1 MRCKPTGLLPE
12 HPSGHCSVCWCLV
25 SPFEFRLSN
34 QLNFFDRQKNFSPC
48 ILHIGSRCSAGDVS
62 PEKVQTVASRVRRT
76 DANKAAIALQ
86 GVVGTPVASAV
97 VEQLA
102 AAWQSTKVGSDE
114 LASML
119 LAASHVYTRTVSEQS
134 TELVWTG
141 PTTPFVSAR
150 RTEQALLQVI
160 NSAEQS
166 LFITSFVAYDVST
179 IVKALNAA
187 HDRGVAISMLL
198 ELSQEH
204 GGSITFDAIGKMRTL
219 VPAAKLYAWRD
230 KADPFSDGRVH
241 AKVAVADGRMCFI
254 TSANLTGHAME
265 KNMEAGV
272 LISGGQIPKLL
283 VDHLLA
289 LVGTMTV
296 SPV

>member
-1 MRCKPTGLLPE
+1 MDELLDAIAD
-12 HPSGHCSVCWCLV
+12 LV
-25 SPFEFRLSN
+25 SL
-34 QLNFFDRQKNFSPC
+34 
-48 ILHIGSRCSAGDVS
+48 VS
-62 PEKVQTVASRVRRT
+62 PEKVQAIAARIRRT
-76 DANKAAIALQ
+76 DISKAVSTLPSVA
-86 GVVGTPVASAV
+86 GTPVASTV

-102 AAWQSTKVGSDE
+102 AAWQNTKVGSDE

-119 LAASHVYTRTVSEQS
+119 LAASHVYTKSAAEQS

-166 LFITSFVAYDVST
+166 LFITSFVAYDVSS
-179 IVKALNAA
+179 IVKALNATVE
-187 HDRGVAISMLL
+187 RRVVVSMLL
-198 ELSQEH
+198 ELSQDH

-219 VPAAKLYAWRD
+219 VPSARLYAWRD
-230 KADPFSDGRVH
+230 KIAQFSEGRVH

-272 LISGGQIPKLL
+272 LITGGHIPRLL
-283 VDHLLA
+283 SDHLRS
-289 LVGTMTV
+289 LVETKLV
-296 SPV
+296 SPI

>member
-1 MRCKPTGLLPE
+1 MDELLDAVAAV
-12 HPSGHCSVCWCLV
+12 VCL
-25 SPFEFRLSN
+25 
-34 QLNFFDRQKNFSPC
+34 
-48 ILHIGSRCSAGDVS
+48 VS
-62 PEKVQTVASRVRRT
+62 PEKVQSI
-76 DANKAAIALQ
+76 ANRIRQGGDSKAASSLSS
-86 GVVGTPVASAV
+86 VVGTP
-97 VEQLA
+97 A
-102 AAWQSTKVGSDE
+102 AAGVVDQLVEAWLRTSVGADE

-119 LAASHVYTRTVSEQS
+119 LAAGHVFTKVANQQS

-160 NSAEQS
+160 NATEQT

-187 HDRGVAISMLL
+187 ATRGVAISMLL
-198 ELSQEH
+198 ELSQDH
-204 GGSITFDAIGKMRTL
+204 GGSISFDAIGKMSAL

-230 KADPFSDGRVH
+230 KTAPYSDGRVH

-272 LISGGQIPKLL
+272 LISGGQIPRLL
-283 VDHLLA
+283 DDHLRSLIDTN
-289 LVGTMTV
+289 VV
-296 SPV
+296 SAI

>member
-1 MRCKPTGLLPE
+1 MDELLDAIAA
-12 HPSGHCSVCWCLV
+12 LV
-25 SPFEFRLSN
+25 SL
-34 QLNFFDRQKNFSPC
+34 
-48 ILHIGSRCSAGDVS
+48 VS
-62 PEKVQTVASRVRRT
+62 PEKVQAVASRVRRT
-76 DANKAAIALQ
+76 DSSKAATVLPS
-86 GVVGTPVASAV
+86 VVGTPVARTV

-102 AAWQSTKVGSDE
+102 AAWQNTKVGSDE

-119 LAASHVYTRTVSEQS
+119 IAASHVYTKAASEQS

-160 NSAEQS
+160 NAAEQS

-187 HDRGVAISMLL
+187 IDRGVAISMLL
-198 ELSQEH
+198 ELSQDH
-204 GGSITFDAIGKMRTL
+204 GGSITFDGIGKMRTL

-230 KADPFSDGRVH
+230 KADPFSDGCVH
-241 AKVAVADGRMCFI
+241 AKVAVADGRVCFI

-272 LISGGQIPKLL
+272 LITGGRIPKLL
-283 VDHLLA
+283 GEHIHSLIDMKVI
-289 LVGTMTV
+289 
-296 SPV
+296 SPVEG

>member
-1 MRCKPTGLLPE
+1 MDQLLDAIAA
-12 HPSGHCSVCWCLV
+12 LV
-25 SPFEFRLSN
+25 SL
-34 QLNFFDRQKNFSPC
+34 
-48 ILHIGSRCSAGDVS
+48 VS
-62 PEKVQTVASRVRRT
+62 PEKVQAIAARVRRT
-76 DANKAAIALQ
+76 DASKAASTLPS
-86 GVVGTPVASAV
+86 VVGTPVASTV

-102 AAWQSTKVGSDE
+102 AAWQNTTVGSDE

-119 LAASHVYTRTVSEQS
+119 LASSHVYTKAASEQS

-187 HDRGVAISMLL
+187 NDRGVAISMLL
-198 ELSQEH
+198 ELSQDH
-204 GGSITFDAIGKMRTL
+204 GGSITFDAIGKMMAL
-219 VPAAKLYAWRD
+219 VPSARLYAWRD
-230 KADPFSDGRVH
+230 KADPFLDGRVH
-241 AKVAVADGRMCFI
+241 AKVAVADGRTCFI

-265 KNMEAGV
+265 KNMETGV
-272 LISGGQIPKLL
+272 LISGGHIPKVLNRHLSAL
-283 VDHLLA
+283 VDMK
-289 LVGTMTV
+289 VV
-296 SPV
+296 SPI

>member
-1 MRCKPTGLLPE
+1 MDELLDAIAA
-12 HPSGHCSVCWCLV
+12 LV
-25 SPFEFRLSN
+25 SL
-34 QLNFFDRQKNFSPC
+34 
-48 ILHIGSRCSAGDVS
+48 VS
-62 PEKVQTVASRVRRT
+62 PEKVQAVAARVRRT
-76 DANKAAIALQ
+76 DASKAATTLSS
-86 GVVGTPVASAV
+86 VVGTPVAGSV
-97 VEQLA
+97 VEHLA
-102 AAWQSTKVGSDE
+102 AAWQNTKVGSDE

-119 LAASHVYTRTVSEQS
+119 IAASHVYVKAASEQS

-160 NSAEQS
+160 NSAEQL

-187 HDRGVAISMLL
+187 NDRGVGILMLL
-198 ELSQEH
+198 ELSQDN

-219 VPAAKLYAWRD
+219 VPAANLYAWRD
-230 KADPFSDGRVH
+230 KDDPFSDGRVH
-241 AKVAVADGRMCFI
+241 AKVAVADSKICFI

-272 LISGGQIPKLL
+272 LISGGHIPTLL
-283 VDHLLA
+283 GQHLKS
-289 LVGTMTV
+289 LVAMKVV
-296 SPV
+296 SPI

>member
-1 MRCKPTGLLPE
+1 MDELLDAIAA
-12 HPSGHCSVCWCLV
+12 LV
-25 SPFEFRLSN
+25 SL
-34 QLNFFDRQKNFSPC
+34 
-48 ILHIGSRCSAGDVS
+48 VS
-62 PEKVQTVASRVRRT
+62 PEKVQAIAARVRRT
-76 DANKAAIALQ
+76 EASKAASTLPS
-86 GVVGTPVASAV
+86 VVGTPVASTV

-102 AAWQSTKVGSDE
+102 AAWQNTEVGSDE

-119 LAASHVYTRTVSEQS
+119 LAASHVYTKAASEQS

-187 HDRGVAISMLL
+187 TERGVNITMLL
-198 ELSQEH
+198 ESSQDH
-204 GGSITFDAIGKMRTL
+204 GGSINIDVIGKMRGL
-219 VPAAKLYAWRD
+219 VPGAQLYAWRD
-230 KADPFSDGRVH
+230 KTGDFADGRVH
-241 AKVAVADGRMCFI
+241 AKVAVADKTACFI
-254 TSANLTGHAME
+254 TSANLTGYAME

-272 LISGGQIPKLL
+272 LISGGYIPRLLDDHLRSL
-283 VDHLLA
+283 VDTKL
-289 LVGTMTV
+289 V

>member
-1 MRCKPTGLLPE
+1 MEKLLDAVAAV
-12 HPSGHCSVCWCLV
+12 VCL
-25 SPFEFRLSN
+25 
-34 QLNFFDRQKNFSPC
+34 
-48 ILHIGSRCSAGDVS
+48 VS
-62 PEKVQTVASRVRRT
+62 PEKVQAIASRIRRS
-76 DANKAAIALQ
+76 DASKAAGALS
-86 GVVGTPVASAV
+86 GVVSTPVAAEVVDQLIDAWRASEVSA
-97 VEQLA
+97 
-102 AAWQSTKVGSDE
+102 DE

-119 LAASHVYTRTVSEQS
+119 LAAGHVFTKATNQQS

-160 NSAEQS
+160 NAAEQA
-166 LFITSFVAYDVST
+166 LFITSFVAYNVST

-187 HDRGVAISMLL
+187 SARGVVISMLL
-198 ELSQEH
+198 ELSQDH

-219 VPAAKLYAWRD
+219 VPAARLYSWRD

-241 AKVAVADGRMCFI
+241 AKVAVADGKMCFI

-265 KNMEAGV
+265 QNMEAGV
-272 LISGGQIPKLL
+272 LLTGGQIPKLL
-283 VDHLLA
+283 LDHLQA
-289 LVGTMTV
+289 LVDTKTV